1 MRRARREEYPS
12 RTRESGH
19 QFGRPAAQFAVKIR
33 RRFVLRGPRK
43 IEDFV
48 GLSIECTS
56 KRTRV
61 FVLSFPLFRLS
72 RSDNLPRR
80 RFLRTRR
87 KARLLCAANSTVRRA
102 PGDVAQLGEHLL
114 CKQ

>member
-80 RFLRTRR
+80 WFSARGGRR
-87 KARLLCAANSTVRRA
+87 RISAANSTV
-102 PGDVAQLGEHLL
+102 VAVPQGM
-114 CKQ
+114 